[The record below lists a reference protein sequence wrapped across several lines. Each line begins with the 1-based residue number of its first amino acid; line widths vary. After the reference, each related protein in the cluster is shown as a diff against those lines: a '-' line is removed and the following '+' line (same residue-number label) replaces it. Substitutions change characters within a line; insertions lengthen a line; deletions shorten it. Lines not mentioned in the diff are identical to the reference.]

1 MKFAVTIVTP
11 PNYAHSEAFAE
22 IAETLHH
29 GLRHLGHESVL
40 TRRFTGEK
48 FRKTIILGA
57 NILAALKAEPPPN
70 SVLYNLEQVQA
81 DSEWM
86 TPHLISLFRRYPVW
100 DYSRRN
106 IEQLVALGLPAPK
119 LLPIGYEPELTR
131 ISPVP
136 TEDIDVLFY
145 GCINERRKR
154 IIAELQARGLKVEVL
169 YAVYGAQRDAFIA
182 RSKLVLNVHFYDAK
196 VFEAVRVSYL
206 LANRRAVVS
215 ERGAVAE
222 EEAAF
227 APGVSFVPYEQLVDR
242 CVQLVGDVNERQRL
256 SAAGFQ
262 LMSQRSE
269 HAFLSAALTSAQGA
283 AA

>member
-11 PNYAHSEAFAE
+11 PNYAHAEAFAE
-22 IAETLHH
+22 IAETVHQ
-29 GLRHLGHESVL
+29 GLRRLGHQAVL
-40 TRRFTGEK
+40 TRRFTTEK
-48 FRKTIILGA
+48 SRRSIILGA

-106 IEQLVALGLPAPK
+106 IEQLAALGLPAPT
-119 LLPIGYEPELTR
+119 LLPIGYVPELTR
-131 ISPVP
+131 ISPAE

-145 GCINERRKR
+145 GCINERRAR
-154 IIAELQARGLKVEVL
+154 LIAELKARGLKVEVL
-169 YAVYGAQRDAFIA
+169 YAVYGRQRDAFIA
-182 RSKLVLNVHFYDAK
+182 RAKLVLNVHFYDAK

-206 LANRRAVVS
+206 LANAKAVVS
-215 ERGAVAE
+215 ERGAVPE

-227 APGVSFVPYEQLVDR
+227 APGVCFAPYEQLVER
-242 CVQLVGDVNERQRL
+242 CVQLVGEPNERQRL
-256 SAAGFQ
+256 AAAGFH

-269 HAFLSAALTSAQGA
+269 HVFLSAALNAAQGA